1 MEEKNTTMG
10 TTETMEDYKEA
21 LEASYR
27 RIRPGDIVTGTVIDV
42 NDQDVTIDFN
52 YYAPGRIPVTE
63 LSDDPTYHVLENV
76 AVGDTLTATVVKTD
90 DGAGNML
97 LSCKDAAEEL
107 AWDKLQE
114 AQKTKK
120 VYHVKVAGAVNG
132 GCVAYVEGV
141 RGFIPASKLA
151 LEYVEEPADYLN
163 KELDVQ
169 VISVDEGAK
178 RVVLSA
184 KELLLAKVM
193 EEKNKKINKYT
204 VGTVM
209 EGTVEQLKDYG
220 AFVNIGDGIT
230 GLVHISQI
238 SDRRLKHPSQVL
250 KEGDKVK
257 VKIIKIENNKIS
269 LSIREAAELTSR
281 EVEEEGPAE
290 YEDNGAAATGLG
302 ALLTLYFSEG
312 QACQPRAISRILEA
326 QTVCTIRNTPIRLKQ
341 FLVTAFTKKSQRS
354 FLGFIE
360 TKCCFQMHSQMQR
373 TKRLQGWSSREN

>member
-76 AVGDTLTATVVKTD
+76 VVGDTLTATVVKTD

-151 LEYVEEPADYLN
+151 LEYVEESADYLN

-302 ALLTLYFSEG
+302 ALL
-312 QACQPRAISRILEA
+312 
-326 QTVCTIRNTPIRLKQ
+326 K
-341 FLVTAFTKKSQRS
+341 
-354 FLGFIE
+354 GF
-360 TKCCFQMHSQMQR
+360 K
-373 TKRLQGWSSREN
+373 LN

>member
-42 NDQDVTIDFN
+42 NDQNVTIDFN

-120 VYHVKVAGAVNG
+120 VYNVKVAGAVNG

-302 ALLTLYFSEG
+302 ALL
-312 QACQPRAISRILEA
+312 
-326 QTVCTIRNTPIRLKQ
+326 K
-341 FLVTAFTKKSQRS
+341 
-354 FLGFIE
+354 GF
-360 TKCCFQMHSQMQR
+360 K
-373 TKRLQGWSSREN
+373 LN

>member
-120 VYHVKVAGAVNG
+120 VYHVKVAAVNG

-178 RVVLSA
+178 RVVMSA

-302 ALLTLYFSEG
+302 ALL
-312 QACQPRAISRILEA
+312 
-326 QTVCTIRNTPIRLKQ
+326 K
-341 FLVTAFTKKSQRS
+341 
-354 FLGFIE
+354 GF
-360 TKCCFQMHSQMQR
+360 K
-373 TKRLQGWSSREN
+373 LN

>member
-97 LSCKDAAEEL
+97 LSCKDEAEEL

-302 ALLTLYFSEG
+302 ALL
-312 QACQPRAISRILEA
+312 
-326 QTVCTIRNTPIRLKQ
+326 K
-341 FLVTAFTKKSQRS
+341 
-354 FLGFIE
+354 GF
-360 TKCCFQMHSQMQR
+360 K
-373 TKRLQGWSSREN
+373 LN

>member
-76 AVGDTLTATVVKTD
+76 TVGDTLTATVVKTD

-120 VYHVKVAGAVNG
+120 VYNVKVAGAVNG

-169 VISVDEGAK
+169 VISVDEEAK

-302 ALLTLYFSEG
+302 ALL
-312 QACQPRAISRILEA
+312 
-326 QTVCTIRNTPIRLKQ
+326 K
-341 FLVTAFTKKSQRS
+341 
-354 FLGFIE
+354 GF
-360 TKCCFQMHSQMQR
+360 K
-373 TKRLQGWSSREN
+373 LN

>member
-169 VISVDEGAK
+169 VISVDEEAK

-281 EVEEEGPAE
+281 EVEEEAPAE

-302 ALLTLYFSEG
+302 ALL
-312 QACQPRAISRILEA
+312 
-326 QTVCTIRNTPIRLKQ
+326 K
-341 FLVTAFTKKSQRS
+341 
-354 FLGFIE
+354 GF
-360 TKCCFQMHSQMQR
+360 K
-373 TKRLQGWSSREN
+373 LN

>member
-63 LSDDPTYHVLENV
+63 LSDDPTYQVQENV

-97 LSCKDAAEEL
+97 LSCKDAVEEL

-302 ALLTLYFSEG
+302 ALL
-312 QACQPRAISRILEA
+312 
-326 QTVCTIRNTPIRLKQ
+326 K
-341 FLVTAFTKKSQRS
+341 
-354 FLGFIE
+354 GF
-360 TKCCFQMHSQMQR
+360 K
-373 TKRLQGWSSREN
+373 LN

>member
-76 AVGDTLTATVVKTD
+76 TVGDTLTATVVKTD

-120 VYHVKVAGAVNG
+120 VYNVKVAGAVNG

-209 EGTVEQLKDYG
+209 EVTVEQLKDYG

-302 ALLTLYFSEG
+302 ALL
-312 QACQPRAISRILEA
+312 
-326 QTVCTIRNTPIRLKQ
+326 K
-341 FLVTAFTKKSQRS
+341 
-354 FLGFIE
+354 GF
-360 TKCCFQMHSQMQR
+360 K
-373 TKRLQGWSSREN
+373 LN

>member
-63 LSDDPTYHVLENV
+63 LSDDPTYQVQENV

-132 GCVAYVEGV
+132 GCVAYVESV

-169 VISVDEGAK
+169 VISVDEDAK

-302 ALLTLYFSEG
+302 ALL
-312 QACQPRAISRILEA
+312 
-326 QTVCTIRNTPIRLKQ
+326 K
-341 FLVTAFTKKSQRS
+341 
-354 FLGFIE
+354 GF
-360 TKCCFQMHSQMQR
+360 K
-373 TKRLQGWSSREN
+373 LN

>member
-97 LSCKDAAEEL
+97 LSCKDAVEEL

-151 LEYVEEPADYLN
+151 LEYIEEPADYLN

-178 RVVLSA
+178 RVVMSA

-302 ALLTLYFSEG
+302 ALL
-312 QACQPRAISRILEA
+312 
-326 QTVCTIRNTPIRLKQ
+326 K
-341 FLVTAFTKKSQRS
+341 
-354 FLGFIE
+354 GF
-360 TKCCFQMHSQMQR
+360 K
-373 TKRLQGWSSREN
+373 LN

>member
-42 NDQDVTIDFN
+42 SDQDVTIDFN

-193 EEKNKKINKYT
+193 EEKNKKTNKYT

-302 ALLTLYFSEG
+302 ALL
-312 QACQPRAISRILEA
+312 
-326 QTVCTIRNTPIRLKQ
+326 K
-341 FLVTAFTKKSQRS
+341 
-354 FLGFIE
+354 GF
-360 TKCCFQMHSQMQR
+360 K
-373 TKRLQGWSSREN
+373 LN

>member
-169 VISVDEGAK
+169 VISVDEEAK

-269 LSIREAAELTSR
+269 LSIREAADLTSR
-281 EVEEEGPAE
+281 EVEVEGPAE

-302 ALLTLYFSEG
+302 ALL
-312 QACQPRAISRILEA
+312 
-326 QTVCTIRNTPIRLKQ
+326 K
-341 FLVTAFTKKSQRS
+341 
-354 FLGFIE
+354 GF
-360 TKCCFQMHSQMQR
+360 K
-373 TKRLQGWSSREN
+373 LN

>member
-10 TTETMEDYKEA
+10 TNETMEDYKEA

-178 RVVLSA
+178 RVVMSA

-302 ALLTLYFSEG
+302 ALL
-312 QACQPRAISRILEA
+312 
-326 QTVCTIRNTPIRLKQ
+326 K
-341 FLVTAFTKKSQRS
+341 
-354 FLGFIE
+354 GF
-360 TKCCFQMHSQMQR
+360 K
-373 TKRLQGWSSREN
+373 LN

>member
-76 AVGDTLTATVVKTD
+76 SVGDTLTATVVKTD

-169 VISVDEGAK
+169 VISVDEEAK

-281 EVEEEGPAE
+281 EVEEEGQAE

-302 ALLTLYFSEG
+302 ALL
-312 QACQPRAISRILEA
+312 
-326 QTVCTIRNTPIRLKQ
+326 K
-341 FLVTAFTKKSQRS
+341 
-354 FLGFIE
+354 GF
-360 TKCCFQMHSQMQR
+360 K
-373 TKRLQGWSSREN
+373 LN